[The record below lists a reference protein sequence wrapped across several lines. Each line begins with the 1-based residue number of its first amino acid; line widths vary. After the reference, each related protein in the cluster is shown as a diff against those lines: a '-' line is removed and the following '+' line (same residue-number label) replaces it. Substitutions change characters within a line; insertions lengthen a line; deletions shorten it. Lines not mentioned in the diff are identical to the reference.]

1 MIDMST
7 RPGSDPP
14 PAPPSAAAGPAERVV
29 LDPEALQRL
38 RDLDPSGSSR
48 LMERVASAFDASAAR
63 LVPQLHAAQAAGDAA
78 GIRHVAHT
86 LKSSSASIG
95 AVKLSQL
102 CAEMEGL
109 ARNGRI
115 EGMNDRIAELSAEVA
130 AALEALR
137 HSLGHRA

>member
-48 LMERVASAFDASAAR
+48 LMERVASAFDVSAAR
-63 LVPQLHAAQAAGDAA
+63 LMPQLHAAQAAGDAA

-102 CAEMEGL
+102 CADIEAVSREGRVDGL
-109 ARNGRI
+109 A
-115 EGMNDRIAELSAEVA
+115 DAIAAFHREVTA
-130 AALEALR
+130 VQGALKQILDNP
-137 HSLGHRA
+137 S